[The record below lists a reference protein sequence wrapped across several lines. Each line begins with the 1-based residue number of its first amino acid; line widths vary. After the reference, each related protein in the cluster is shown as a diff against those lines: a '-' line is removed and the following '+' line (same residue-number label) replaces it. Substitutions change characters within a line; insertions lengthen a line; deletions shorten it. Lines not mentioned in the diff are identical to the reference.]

1 MFGYITVN
9 KPELKIK
16 EFDEYRAYY
25 CGLCGALRKR
35 CGLKGQLSL
44 SYDLTFLA
52 MLLTGLYDG
61 RTEDVPCKCIFHP
74 LDKMRRKENQFLSY
88 AADMNLLLTY
98 YKCRDDWA
106 DEKKAAEA
114 VYGKIL
120 HRHYQSIK
128 KRYAGKIQAVEENFN
143 TLARAEK
150 AGIDDIDFLSGC
162 FGKILSEIFAYRKD
176 EWEEPIRRMGFMLGR
191 FIYIMDAYEDLE
203 KDRKKGNFNPFK
215 KKADNPGF
223 DEWIKDILT
232 VAASSCA
239 EEFEKLPVIENVEIL
254 RNILYSG
261 IWTRYERVL
270 SSKNGKR

>member
-1 MFGYITVN
+1 MFGYITIN

-16 EFDEYRAYY
+16 EFDEYMAYY

-35 CGLKGQLSL
+35 YGFKGQLSL

-74 LDKMRRKENQFLSY
+74 MDKKRRKENKFLHY
-88 AADMNLLLTY
+88 TADMNILLTY

-106 DEKKAAEA
+106 DERKAVGLLYAGSLHKQYENLKTKYPVKTAAIEELFRSLSQAEAAE
-114 VYGKIL
+114 V
-120 HRHYQSIK
+120 
-128 KRYAGKIQAVEENFN
+128 
-143 TLARAEK
+143 
-150 AGIDDIDFLSGC
+150 DDIDFLSGR
-162 FGKILSEIFAYRKD
+162 FGKILSEVFAYKKD
-176 EWEEPIRRMGFMLGR
+176 EWEEAVRRTGFMLGR

-203 KDRKKGNFNPFK
+203 KDRKKGTFNPFK

-232 VAASSCA
+232 MAASSCA

-261 IWTRYERVL
+261 IWNRYEAVL
-270 SSKNGKR
+270 SSKNKKR

>member
-16 EFDEYRAYY
+16 ELEEYRAYY

-74 LDKMRRKENQFLSY
+74 FDKMRRKESQFLY
-88 AADMNLLLTY
+88 YTADMNILLTY
-98 YKCRDDWA
+98 YKCLDDWT

-114 VYGKIL
+114 VYAKSL
-120 HRHYQSIK
+120 SRQYRNIK
-128 KRYAGKIQAVEENFN
+128 KRYAVKIEAVEENFN
-143 TLARAEK
+143 TLARAEE

-176 EWEEPIRRMGFMLGR
+176 EWEKPVRRMGFMLGR

-223 DEWIKDILT
+223 DEWIRDILT